1 MFTMQCFRKNQGVA
15 LMLALSLSSLF
26 GEIVPLAPADGSTFE
41 TLTDEQIAVFGGETR
56 TNRLKIA
63 TKLKSAP
70 KEAWQRQRP
79 LVLTWNATEGE
90 NEPWRVR
97 LSTRPD
103 FSDGRD
109 LWFDRRALAR
119 GPVEHGKPVLW
130 TCRVPLANLELGK
143 TYYWQVWSDV
153 KCSEFRCGFTY
164 PDGCACGKSKPG
176 KISPVMSFRTS
187 ERPPR
192 WIELEGRTDNVR
204 DIGGW
209 RTMDGGRVR
218 MGMVY
223 RGTAFNDNSVAGINR
238 GRNRLTVEDVKY
250 LTEELGIKT
259 DLDLR
264 SPREVAGMKESPL
277 GPKVRFVNVSS
288 ETYQGLFTD
297 VGKAAMAK
305 NFRLFCDKANYPI
318 YFHCIHGADRTG
330 SLAYVLNGALGVAKE
345 DLERVCANA
354 YDFVLNG
361 TELGGGSI
369 RIHDA
374 AMQSRMFDVLG
385 ISKEDAEYKFGFDRV
400 CARFGG
406 QETIRDYIAFP
417 KNNQGRDVMIDSPS
431 MIDDAQM
438 EELFLA
444 STYTPPQS

>member
-109 LWFDRRALAR
+109 LWFDRRALAH
-119 GPVEHGKPVLW
+119 GPVGDGKPVLW
-130 TCRVPLANLELGK
+130 TCRVPLANLELDK

-264 SPREVAGMKESPL
+264 SPREIAGMKESPL

-305 NFRLFCDKANYPI
+305 NFRLFCDRANYPI

-330 SLAYVLNGALGVAKE
+330 SLAYVLNGVLGVAKE
-345 DLERVCANA
+345 DLEREWEARTYPKLSGVRNPWGERACAH
-354 YDFVLNG
+354 YDRGFAQYGKPGDPLA
-361 TELGGGSI
+361 ERI
-369 RIHDA
+369 RLYLLDCGIT
-374 AMQSRMFDVLG
+374 QS
-385 ISKEDAEYKFGFDRV
+385 E
-400 CARFGG
+400 
-406 QETIRDYIAFP
+406 
-417 KNNQGRDVMIDSPS
+417 
-431 MIDDAQM
+431 IDDFKSIMHERQ
-438 EELFLA
+438 
-444 STYTPPQS
+444 